1 MDALPSIIQKI
12 LPVVPAYA
20 VEFAAYLALAAGL
33 WAKLPARWLTL
44 ALPAVALLS
53 YALLPQTHQ
62 LWWQLLG
69 LVLIPSLWFAVLP
82 RNRWLDLAFVAV
94 MAVVLLSPGFNALY
108 SAPKADALGKA
119 MWVRTGMIVVLYLGK
134 EAGLNFGFW
143 PTREEW
149 RIGAR
154 EFLYLLPVIGLV
166 GMLISYWKLPVN
178 PDWAKNVLSGLGM
191 FIGSLWFVALWEE
204 FFFRG
209 LLQRWLGLPVAAVL
223 FGLAHLPFRGFPN
236 WKFALLAMCAGIF
249 YGRAFRAAGSVRA
262 GMVTHALT
270 NATWVF
276 VMGKV

>member
-1 MDALPSIIQKI
+1 MPPIIQKI
-12 LPVVPAYA
+12 LPVAPAYA
-20 VEFAAYLALAAGL
+20 VEVACYLALALGL
-33 WAKLPARWLTL
+33 WAKLPSRWLPI
-44 ALPAVALLS
+44 ALPAVALFS
-53 YALLPQTHQ
+53 YAALPQAHD

-82 RNRWLDLAFVAV
+82 RNRWLDLTFIAAMAIV
-94 MAVVLLSPGFNALY
+94 MLSPGFSGLY
-108 SAPKADALGKA
+108 AASKADALGKA
-119 MWVRTGMIVVLYLGK
+119 MWVRTGMIAVLHLGK
-134 EAGLNFGFW
+134 EPDLNFGFW

-154 EFLYLLPVIGLV
+154 EFLYLLPVIGVV
-166 GMLISYWKLPVN
+166 GLLISYWKLPVN
-178 PDWAKNVLSGLGM
+178 PDWVKNALSGLGM

-209 LLQRWLGLPVAAVL
+209 LIQRWLGLPVAALL

-236 WKFALLAMCAGIF
+236 WKFALLAMCAGVF

-276 VMGKV
+276 LMGKV

>member
-1 MDALPSIIQKI
+1 MPPIIQKI
-12 LPVVPAYA
+12 LPVAPAYA
-20 VEFAAYLALAAGL
+20 VELACYLALAFGL
-33 WAKLPARWLTL
+33 WAKLPSRWLPVV
-44 ALPAVALLS
+44 LPAVALLS
-53 YALLPQTHQ
+53 YAVLPQAHE

-69 LVLIPSLWFAVLP
+69 LVLIPSMWFAVLP
-82 RNRWLDLAFVAV
+82 RNRWLDLTFIAAMAIV
-94 MAVVLLSPGFNALY
+94 MLSSGFSGLY
-108 SAPKADALGKA
+108 AASKADAVGKA
-119 MWVRTGMIVVLYLGK
+119 MWVRTGMIAVLYLGK
-134 EAGLNFGFW
+134 EPDLNFGFW
-143 PTREEW
+143 PKREEW

-154 EFLYLLPVIGLV
+154 EFLYLLPVVGLV
-166 GMLISYWKLPVN
+166 GVLISYWKVPTN
-178 PDWAKNVLSGLGM
+178 PDWGKNALNGLGM

-276 VMGKV
+276 LMGKV